1 MRALVSATPTTTVQY
16 IADDKKKRSPVFL
29 EPTIRGRGSLA
40 TFLFW
45 YVSSYSAIDRRRLPR
60 KASPKAQCSLARNNF
75 KRKKGDDRS
84 RAWLACPSLAVRLS
98 PPVWLRAA
106 RDTCNA
112 TSLHRRP
119 VILCEILP
127 GPSAAAWAGLG
138 KGFLTGH
145 PPSSHSPWGAPTQP
159 GRQDGREGD
168 WGANKLQT
176 G

>member
-1 MRALVSATPTTTVQY
+1 M
-16 IADDKKKRSPVFL
+16 IARVP
-29 EPTIRGRGSLA
+29 GSL
-40 TFLFW
+40 
-45 YVSSYSAIDRRRLPR
+45 
-60 KASPKAQCSLARNNF
+60 
-75 KRKKGDDRS
+75 G
-84 RAWLACPSLAVRLS
+84 PSLAVRLS

-145 PPSSHSPWGAPTQP
+145 PPSSHFPRGVRPPNQP
-159 GRQDGREGD
+159 AKTGGKGI
-168 WGANKLQT
+168 GGLISYKLAN
-176 G
+176 